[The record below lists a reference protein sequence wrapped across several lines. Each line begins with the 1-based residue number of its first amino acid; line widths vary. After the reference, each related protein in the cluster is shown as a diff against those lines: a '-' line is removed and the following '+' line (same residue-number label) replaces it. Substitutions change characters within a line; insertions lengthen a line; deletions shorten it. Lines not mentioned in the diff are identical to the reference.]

1 MTVPSPP
8 RHARP
13 DVRDKRPMRD
23 PNPITRN
30 VSFRWRVTLLAA
42 VVVGITVALMAA
54 SAFFVVKRA
63 MYADVDNR
71 LHQQVDSV
79 APAMSSP
86 VTQFTTVMMM
96 LMFRPDMSVNRTMVV
111 YPDGTPYH
119 SGPVPIGD
127 AERAVI
133 SGKAAESLRSAGD
146 TRVMARRLDNGV
158 TIIVAEDLTPTKNL
172 LNELG
177 TVLIVV
183 GACGIILAAIA
194 GTAVARG
201 GLRPVQR
208 LTEAAERVAKTDD
221 LAPIPV
227 TGRDELARLTVSFNT
242 MLKALAESRDRQA
255 RLVADAGH
263 ELRTPLT
270 SLRTNVELLIATR
283 RPGAPPI
290 PEEDLQDLSDDV
302 LAQVQELTTLVGD
315 LVDLAREDAPEA
327 VNEEVDLVEVLTKA
341 VDRVERRR
349 PTVRFDVTS
358 APWFVYGD
366 HGGLGRAVI
375 NVLDNAAKFSP
386 DGSVVRVS
394 LAETGVDR
402 AALTVADSGP
412 GIPEEDRELVFERFY
427 RSMSSRSMPGSG
439 LGLAIVKQVVERHG
453 GTVSVG
459 SADGGGALVRF
470 EIPGSPVAGG
480 RAPQVVQ
487 REPRLRLLRGK

>member
-1 MTVPSPP
+1 MTVP

-13 DVRDKRPMRD
+13 DVAAKRPMRD

-42 VVVGITVALMAA
+42 AVVGITVALMAA

-127 AERAVI
+127 AERDVI
-133 SGKAAESLRSAGD
+133 SGKVAESLRSVGD

-158 TIIVAEDLTPTKNL
+158 TIIVAEDLRPTKNL
-172 LNELG
+172 LSELG

-183 GACGIILAAIA
+183 GACGVILAAIA

-221 LAPIPV
+221 LTPIPV
-227 TGRDELARLTVSFNT
+227 VGRDELARLTQSFNT
-242 MLKALAESRDRQA
+242 MLKALADSRDRQA

-290 PEEDLQDLSDDV
+290 PEEDLQELSDDV
-302 LAQVQELTTLVGD
+302 LAQVEELTTLVGD

-327 VNEEVDLVEVLTKA
+327 VNEEVDLEEVLQKA
-341 VDRVERRR
+341 VERVERRR

-386 DGSVVRVS
+386 DGSVVRVE
-394 LAETGVDR
+394 LAEMGVAR
-402 AALTVADSGP
+402 AALTVADCGP
-412 GIPEEDRELVFERFY
+412 GIPEEDRDLVFERFY

-459 SADGGGALVRF
+459 TADTGGALVRF

-480 RAPQVVQ
+480 RPPQVVQ